1 MLYPLSTK
9 KKEITLMQHY
19 ILLIILFFT
28 TAINTIVPQQY
39 SWRYYRPGNTGIQG
53 DQATALWIDENGD
66 PYIAANTGN
75 WGEGGFAKFS
85 QSENKWVN
93 YSNVDYP
100 ILGSFDGGEEQI
112 EEIIKDIEN
121 NLWMANNTG
130 ALKFNPQVGIS
141 SIEKFGPGNSG
152 LLGSTTDID
161 LAPDS
166 TIWFISGGIVRF
178 NPKNQN
184 WTYWQ
189 EGNAR
194 IAVQPKPDGSYLV
207 WSADTYFGFVF
218 TYNSATNQISTYTPS
233 AFGDIAGL
241 PGKDCVDDAGNFWAL
256 RMANPGDWE
265 TLEYQKLDGSWVAP
279 SPPYINVSF
288 YIDAFKAFGNG
299 KALLV
304 TTTGETWMF
313 DGAAWQNYGT
323 WRQGDFNLS
332 VDIDGQ
338 GNVWVCGIEG
348 AAKRDALTGNWQ
360 RYRITNTS
368 QIDYFV
374 EDFSLDS
381 QGNVWLTGNAGTGV
395 GGFQKFDGERWTG
408 FNEFTYGLGYP
419 FPYPA
424 DNTQAIY
431 RRPSNGDVAFNPT
444 FHGIHAWDGTNYFPL
459 EDSMSV
465 SKGFVEDS
473 QGRLWSLG
481 EYFNLRYYDENIPDW
496 INVPLT
502 GWGSKITRD
511 YTLPGTIWASTDY
524 ELLRTDG
531 ISSFSRT
538 TSDFPGSAA
547 WFTGLAVE
555 DNGIVW
561 IGTWSQFTSTGST
574 LIRLDANN
582 GSYTVFQHD
591 LGWPFPGEHVRPLA
605 VTPDGRF
612 WMQYDSEYPSNDNGL
627 CWYDGVNV
635 GSFPAPPGGVPQWGG
650 LPNST
655 IKDLEVREIPGGYEL
670 WMSCLGR
677 GMAVLTVIDGT
688 TNVEN
693 EKEIPTNFELSQNYP
708 NPFNPTTTINYQI
721 TKNDFVSL
729 KVYDILGNEVAT
741 LVNEE
746 KATGSYEI
754 NFDASSLSSGTYFY
768 KLQAGSFIESKKM
781 LLLK

>member
-1 MLYPLSTK
+1 
-9 KKEITLMQHY
+9 
-19 ILLIILFFT
+19 
-28 TAINTIVPQQY
+28 
-39 SWRYYRPGNTGIQG
+39 
-53 DQATALWIDENGD
+53 
-66 PYIAANTGN
+66 
-75 WGEGGFAKFS
+75 
-85 QSENKWVN
+85 
-93 YSNVDYP
+93 
-100 ILGSFDGGEEQI
+100 
-112 EEIIKDIEN
+112 
-121 NLWMANNTG
+121 MANNTG